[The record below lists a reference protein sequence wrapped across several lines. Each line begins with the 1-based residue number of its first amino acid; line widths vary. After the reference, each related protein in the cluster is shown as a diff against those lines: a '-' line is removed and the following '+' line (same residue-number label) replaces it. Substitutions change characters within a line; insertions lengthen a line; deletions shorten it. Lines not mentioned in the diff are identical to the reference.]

1 MIGIA
6 KWGDR
11 RSLESYWDLLVLLV
25 QKELK
30 VRYKKNVLGYVWSI
44 ANPLAFAFVYF
55 FAFKVVMR
63 IQAEAYPLVLLS
75 GLFPWQWY
83 ANTITTSPN
92 YFIST
97 SAIIRKVSFPLS
109 TIPLAATLNNMLHF
123 LFSVPVLLLMLF
135 FYHRIPT
142 VHWIYGL
149 LLLVVIQTTT
159 LYGISLMLSALNL
172 FLRDI
177 ERVAQIVA
185 QFAFFFTP
193 IVYTVDLIPERYRVF
208 LPLNPAAP
216 LMVSWRDLILK
227 GQFDWMYVLIS
238 AGYALIFLGLGYWV
252 FRKLSYRFAEV
263 A

>member
-1 MIGIA
+1 MNGLLR
-6 KWGDR
+6 WSDR
-11 RSLESYWDLLVLLV
+11 RSLESYWDLLWLLV

-30 VRYKKNVLGYVWSI
+30 VRYKNNVLGYVWSI

-63 IQAEAYPLVLLS
+63 IDAEAYPLVLLS

-83 ANTITTSPN
+83 ANTITASPN
-92 YFIST
+92 YFIAT
-97 SAIIRKVSFPLS
+97 SAIIRKVNFPRS
-109 TIPLAATLNNMLHF
+109 IIPLAATLNNMVHF
-123 LFSVPVLLLMLF
+123 LFSVPV
-135 FYHRIPT
+135 I
-142 VHWIYGL
+142 L
-149 LLLVVIQTTT
+149 LLLLFYQRVPSLAWIYAMPLLVIIQTIT
-159 LYGISLMLSALNL
+159 LYGIALIFSSLNL

-177 ERVAQIVA
+177 ERVSQIIA

-216 LMVSWRDLILK
+216 LMVSWRDLILE
-227 GQFDWMYVLIS
+227 GRVDWLYILIS
-238 AGYALIFLGLGYWV
+238 FGYALVFVGVGYWI
-252 FRKLSYRFAEV
+252 FQKLSYRFAEV